1 MSGLV
6 RQREV
11 WSWLAWFWLGLFAV
25 PVIVPAASVVR
36 LAIAPIGWEFFDGQE
51 AMGES
56 LTPIVLAELSGDP
69 RWSLVERV
77 QLDAIEREWELNQ
90 PGVTESAASVVR
102 GRLLGADWMLVLR
115 PSPSLEH
122 PALNIEVVDSLRAE
136 TVASRRAEL
145 RFRPRA
151 RWFRNPPAADLQAVF
166 SATRGVLDE
175 ALTIRRAQ
183 AGLRTAAVLFLQPEG
198 GPVATSEAPA
208 LEKAIAEA
216 IARGDSPNVS
226 VSGWRVLGALGA
238 DAPRGEGLLRAAG
251 FIDEH
256 VGVAPKTIADVFVWG
271 KFQVIGGETKLD
283 FRIWSGTGESEA
295 REVVGDR
302 ALVAAAVAKAVRNAS
317 SEPVRPGDDTAALE
331 QRRRLALQLVTEARA
346 SAGSASADG
355 SGALVPSLAT
365 RLLELAAFLEPL
377 DREIQELR
385 IISNL
390 WDLPNEIEGYRAPDQ
405 PIHVEAARR
414 RINLAL
420 DYARLAD
427 RYWQLPGDRYDLRL
441 LAASFRGSETP
452 GFRARAARAAPIVAR
467 MPLAEL
473 RREDFMLDNWLR
485 ACVVPDEASFTLIE
499 AILPVIA
506 RLKPERLYTPAQGGF
521 QGWVPF
527 FEETFPDDAAI
538 QARLRG
544 IIDRLP
550 KGHVAPDGTAVPG
563 LVPVK
568 VENSPAPLF
577 SRPAASPAFPPLP
590 GLAPRSSS

>member
-1 MSGLV
+1 MSGFV
-6 RQREV
+6 RPRGV
-11 WSWLAWFWLGLFAV
+11 WSWLALFLLGLFAV
-25 PVIVPAASVVR
+25 PAKVPAASVVR

-77 QLDAIEREWELNQ
+77 RLDAIEREWELNQ

-115 PSPSLEH
+115 PSPSPEH
-122 PALNIEVVDSLRAE
+122 PALIIEVVDALRAE
-136 TVASRRAEL
+136 TVSARPAEL
-145 RFRPRA
+145 RYRPRA
-151 RWFRNPPAADLQAVF
+151 RWFRNPPAADLQAVL
-166 SATRGVLDE
+166 SATRQVLDE
-175 ALTIRRAQ
+175 AFAVRAAQ
-183 AGLRTAAVLFLQPEG
+183 AGRRTAAVLFLQPEG
-198 GPVATSEAPA
+198 GPAATGEASA
-208 LEKAIAEA
+208 LEQAISGAIAA
-216 IARGDSPNVS
+216 G
-226 VSGWRVLGALGA
+226 SGWRVLGALGA

-251 FIDEH
+251 FIDEQ
-256 VGVAPKTIADVFVWG
+256 VGVAPSSIADVFLWG
-271 KFQVIGGETKLD
+271 KFTQVNGETRLD
-283 FRIWSGTGESEA
+283 FWLWSGAGEVDASA
-295 REVVGDR
+295 VAGD
-302 ALVAAAVAKAVRNAS
+302 LAAVADAVAEAVRNAPIK
-317 SEPVRPGDDTAALE
+317 PVRPVDPTGALE

-346 SAGSASADG
+346 SAASAPAVG
-355 SGALVPSLAT
+355 AGASGPSLAT

-390 WDLPNEIEGYRAPDQ
+390 WDLPREIDGYRAPDQ

-414 RINLAL
+414 RINLSW

-427 RYWQLPGDRYDLRL
+427 RYWRLPGDRYDLRL
-441 LAASFRGSETP
+441 LAASFRGSATP
-452 GFRARAARAAPIVAR
+452 GFRARAVRAAPIVAR

-473 RREDFMLDNWLR
+473 GQERFMLDNWLR

-550 KGHVAPDGTAVPG
+550 KGRHAPDGTAVPG
-563 LVPVK
+563 LVPVT